1 MPERSVDMKYEYT
14 VKLNGRKYFPG
25 EEVPVEGQTPNV
37 VEPKKEPVVEEKP
50 VVKVEKKPV
59 AKSKS
64 AKGK

>member
-1 MPERSVDMKYEYT
+1 MKYEYT

-50 VVKVEKKPV
+50 VEKKP
-59 AKSKS
+59 ATKKST
-64 AKGK
+64 KGK

>member
-1 MPERSVDMKYEYT
+1 MKYEYT

-25 EEVPVEGQTPNV
+25 EEVPVEEQTPNV

-50 VVKVEKKPV
+50 VVKAEKPVEKKTTTK
-59 AKSKS
+59 AKS